1 MREKSDRKEEIV
13 TVASELF
20 MKKGYDETSMADILR
35 EVDIAKGTLYYHFPS
50 KEAILDAMIERVNQQ
65 IFSRAEQIAG
75 QKEIPL
81 KERLIQTVLALRVEN
96 EKGIIKEEIH
106 KPQNA
111 LLHQK
116 SQILCFQWMTNLLA
130 GLFEEGIRN
139 GEFHIRYPREAAKMI
154 SLFGMFA
161 FDEEYLPR
169 EVDRMGDVIAG
180 FIDQAERLLG
190 VQEGEL
196 KPYFMK
202 MFE

>member
-1 MREKSDRKEEIV
+1 MREKSDRKEEIL

-20 MKKGYDETSMADILR
+20 MKKGYDGTSMADILR

-65 IFSRAEQIAG
+65 IFSKAEQIAG
-75 QKEIPL
+75 QKDIPL

-96 EKGIIKEEIH
+96 ENGSIKEEIH

-116 SQILCFQWMTNLLA
+116 SQILCLKWMTNLLT
-130 GLFEEGIRN
+130 GLFEEGVSS

-154 SLFGMFA
+154 ILFGMFA
-161 FDEEYLPR
+161 LDEEYLPQ
-169 EVDRMGDVIAG
+169 EEDRMEDMISG

-196 KPYFMK
+196 KPYFIK